1 MPDVRANGMRIHYE
15 LDDYT
20 DPWAPSDTIWI
31 QHGFGRS
38 GRFWYHW
45 VPSLARRCRVVR
57 VDLRGHGQ
65 SEDPPRDHGW
75 SVEELLSDIR
85 GVVEGLGLGSVHYVG
100 ESVGGILG
108 IALAARSPELLKSL
122 TLVATPLSIRPE
134 IQRFFAVGEKDWPTA
149 MEKLGGDGWV
159 EGLRGGGATH
169 TELSTGKEEWI
180 LTEWAKN
187 RPAMLA
193 NLARLAATVN
203 VEALLPDISVPTLIL
218 APARSPIS
226 PLEEQ
231 VHMRRTIPDARMVV
245 IEGAWHEI
253 YFDDPE
259 ACISSLLRFVESTP
273 AGGDLVGTLGSGP
286 GQPSSEP

>member
-1 MPDVRANGMRIHYE
+1 MPHVLANGMVIHYE
-15 LDDYT
+15 LNDST
-20 DPWAPSDTIWI
+20 DPWKQSDTIWI

-38 GRFWYHW
+38 GRFWFHW
-45 VPSLARRCRVVR
+45 VPPLARRYRVLR

-65 SEDPPRDHGW
+65 SEDPPPDHEW
-75 SVEELLSDIR
+75 SVDELLEDIR
-85 GVVEGLGLGSVHYVG
+85 GVLETLDLGSVHYVG

-108 IALAARSPELLKSL
+108 IALAARWPELLKSL

-134 IQRFFAVGEKDWPTA
+134 IQRLFAVGEKDWPTA

-159 EGLRGGGATH
+159 RGLRGAGATH
-169 TELSTGKEEWI
+169 TDVSAGKEEWMI
-180 LTEWAKN
+180 AEWAKN
-187 RPAMLA
+187 RPTMLA

-203 VEALLPDISVPTLIL
+203 VEPLLPDVSVPTLIL
-218 APARSPIS
+218 APAKSPIS

-231 VHMRRTIPDARMVV
+231 LHMRQTIPDARMAV

-259 ACISSLLRFVESTP
+259 ACISALLSFVES
-273 AGGDLVGTLGSGP
+273 VS
-286 GQPSSEP
+286 